1 MELPFCNLRFLNY
14 QLANYLWSFIT
25 KLPVD
30 LLNYSRHRTRLH
42 NSNNS
47 DGEEFNEVI
56 DEDPI
61 PSTSADQDAT
71 NTRRIVNSIKVYSIQ
86 VYEHCLYRG
95 VTTDTRR
102 IFHLLG

>member
-1 MELPFCNLRFLNY
+1 MEFY
-14 QLANYLWSFIT
+14 SIT
-25 KLPVD
+25 KLLVD

-61 PSTSADQDAT
+61 ASTSADHDAI
-71 NTRRIVNSIKVYSIQ
+71 NTRRIVNSVYS
-86 VYEHCLYRG
+86 VLHPYKHCYYRG
-95 VTTDTRR
+95 ITDTRR